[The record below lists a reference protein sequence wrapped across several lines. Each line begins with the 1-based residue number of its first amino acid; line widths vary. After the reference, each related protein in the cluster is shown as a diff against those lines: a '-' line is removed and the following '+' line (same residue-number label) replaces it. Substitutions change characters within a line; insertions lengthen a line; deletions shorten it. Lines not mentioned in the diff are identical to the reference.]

1 MKGEGGGG
9 SGRETAAARPAATA
23 PAALRPPPGSR
34 GLPFV
39 SAAWHTLKLQF
50 VDGWKRHFEALRRRH
65 RSSVFR
71 VAAFGRA
78 VAVTDATGF
87 AVFSD
92 WDGRL
97 EKEYGFGPAVAPPRA
112 LVGPTTPGIFS
123 RGFGHSDP
131 KALHVALLRLRAGRL
146 EPAFERAIDA
156 AFARWEAEGGPA
168 LRDGIEIL
176 VEDFLHDWLI
186 GSAPEPPVLRPL
198 YPDIFGHR
206 LRWLTRHVPGSAYA
220 RAEATRARQV
230 AALKAA
236 PGFREILALPEAA
249 PLGGEDAVAGQ
260 VAFLMGVNCFLGL
273 QNLFKSVLGELAAN
287 PDEAAALRAEV
298 EAARAAA
305 GGPLGLAA
313 TAALP
318 RLDRFLKETLRLHP
332 PVFFV
337 YGTATRDFALEAS
350 DGRYRV
356 ERGERV
362 VGVIP
367 MVQRDPARYDRPDAF
382 DPARFE
388 DPAAEAGLVWPH
400 GFMDDPAADP
410 HAHVCPGRDVA
421 TSLAKRFCARLVAD
435 ADWTLKTPP
444 RWSEGRFW
452 LDVAAPEGELRAARF
467 ARRHG

>member
-1 MKGEGGGG
+1 VKRAEGGGA
-9 SGRETAAARPAATA
+9 GREAEAPGETA
-23 PAALRPPPGSR
+23 PSALRPVPGSR
-34 GLPFV
+34 GLPVV
-39 SAAWHTLKLQF
+39 SVLWHTLNLQY

-65 RSSVFR
+65 RRSVFR

-78 VAVTDATGF
+78 VAVTDATAF

-97 EKEYGFGPAVAPPRA
+97 EKEYGFGPSVTPPRP

-146 EPAFERAIDA
+146 EPALDRAMDA
-156 AFARWEAEGGPA
+156 AFARWESEGRVA

-186 GSAPEPPVLRPL
+186 GSAPERPVLRPL
-198 YPDIFGHR
+198 YPGIFGHR
-206 LRWLTRHVPGSAYA
+206 LWRLTRHFPGSAYA

-273 QNLFKSVLGELAAN
+273 QNLFKSVLGELARN
-287 PDEAAALRAEV
+287 PTEAAALRAEV

-305 GGPLGLAA
+305 GGPLGLAG

-337 YGTATRDFALEAS
+337 YGTATRDFALEAA

-362 VGVIP
+362 VGLIP
-367 MVQRDPARYDRPDAF
+367 MIQRDPARYDRPDAF
-382 DPARFE
+382 DPARFD

-421 TSLAKRFCARLVAD
+421 TSVAKGFCARLVAD
-435 ADWTLKTPP
+435 ADWALTKTP
-444 RWSEGRFW
+444 RWSEGGFA
-452 LDVAAPEGELRAARF
+452 LNVAAPEGELRAARF
-467 ARRHG
+467 ARRGGD